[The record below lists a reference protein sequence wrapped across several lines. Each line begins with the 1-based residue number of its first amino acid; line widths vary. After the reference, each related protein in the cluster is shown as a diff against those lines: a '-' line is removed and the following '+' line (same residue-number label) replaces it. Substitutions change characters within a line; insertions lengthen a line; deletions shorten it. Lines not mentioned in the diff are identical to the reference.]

1 MALYLVLLALVIAC
15 MVALGLYDKP
25 VASVTEP
32 VPSGGDTID
41 VAIEYSPITYYTY
54 DDTLGGYNYDLLRRV
69 SRVAHREM
77 KFHPI
82 ATLQKGIEG
91 LESGV
96 FDVLVAHYPVTT
108 QNRERFIFTQP
119 IYIDKQVLVQRQPAR
134 IKTQLQLAGDTV
146 HVVKGSTMVERIA
159 SLSREIGDTIHVVA
173 DDTNGPE
180 QLVMLVASGKIRLA
194 VVNKSLLRAIAHRV
208 PKIDASVDISMS
220 QFQAWALNKHNEEL
234 RDSLDT
240 WLQRVMENK
249 ADCDTLQQRYF
260 GQ

>member
-1 MALYLVLLALVIAC
+1 MALYIVLLAMVVAF
-15 MVALGLYDKP
+15 MVALGRYDKP
-25 VASVTEP
+25 VTVADEP

-69 SRVAHREM
+69 SRIAHREM
-77 KFHPI
+77 KFHLI
-82 ATLQKGIEG
+82 TTLQKGIDG

-119 IYIDKQVLVQRQPAR
+119 VYIDKQVLVQRKPAR
-134 IKTQLQLAGDTV
+134 IKSQLQLAGDTV
-146 HVVKGSTMVERIA
+146 HVVKGSTMVERIV

-180 QLVMLVASGKIRLA
+180 QLVMLVAKGKIKLA
-194 VVNKSLLRAIAHRV
+194 VVNKSLLRALAHRV
-208 PKIDASVDISMS
+208 PEIDASVDISMS
-220 QFQAWALNKHNEEL
+220 QFQAWALNKRNEAL

-240 WLQRVMENK
+240 WLKRVMDNK
-249 ADCDTLQQRYF
+249 ADCDALHKRYF
-260 GQ
+260 GE